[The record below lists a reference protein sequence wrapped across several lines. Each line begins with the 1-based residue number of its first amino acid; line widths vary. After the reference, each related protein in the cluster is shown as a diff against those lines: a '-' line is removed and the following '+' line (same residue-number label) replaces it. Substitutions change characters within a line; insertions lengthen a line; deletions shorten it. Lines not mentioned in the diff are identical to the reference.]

1 MDKLPI
7 QWESEMQKKNTL
19 GKFLC
24 SEQETTEHSRVQPII
39 KMKGKFPSNL
49 PSRGMVNIPSWLPWP
64 DSSNT
69 THFFEGRKRG
79 WGVKYTFYS
88 RKCFIGWAISVSTIF
103 NSVKRKYFWIAHFL
117 QELKHKAVC
126 LQSPACSRCSLVLLL
141 PMPVTGQPQEG
152 WKVRYVA
159 RGHLFS
165 SPACDMKTRPMI
177 LWEDHKDSDSPEV
190 HVEWHEGCPF

>member
-24 SEQETTEHSRVQPII
+24 SEQETTEHSPVQPII

-49 PSRGMVNIPSWLPWP
+49 PSSGMVNIPSWLPWP

-126 LQSPACSRCSLVLLL
+126 LQSPACSRSSLVLLL
-141 PMPVTGQPQEG
+141 PMLVKGQPSCHSTWTSGISESL
-152 WKVRYVA
+152 W
-159 RGHLFS
+159 S
-165 SPACDMKTRPMI
+165 SQRIIGQVFISQAGEENKWPLATYPT
-177 LWEDHKDSDSPEV
+177 
-190 HVEWHEGCPF
+190 F